1 MLKLMMMMM
10 MIEKNVDVGR
20 WVSTPYIDVSLLFDD
35 YDIWSSSRPLRECSC
50 LYCA

>member
-10 MIEKNVDVGR
+10 MEKNIDDGR
-20 WVSTPYIDVSLLFDD
+20 RVSTPYIDLSLLFVD